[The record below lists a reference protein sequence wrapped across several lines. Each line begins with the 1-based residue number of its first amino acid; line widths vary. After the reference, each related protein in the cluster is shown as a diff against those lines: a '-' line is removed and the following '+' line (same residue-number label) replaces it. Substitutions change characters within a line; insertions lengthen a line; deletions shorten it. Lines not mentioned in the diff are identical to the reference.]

1 MRSAHTQVG
10 NRKQYGADASSSVE
24 HSPTKKQKKPK
35 RQAAPSSL
43 LMSARSIE
51 RCRKVLTN
59 ADVSYSLLVVSTAAA
74 GTRSSVSVTSVGSA
88 LYTVLAPPVVSGEHD
103 TLTVWP
109 WPAARWCLTPLSV
122 QPSPSHWVLWT
133 PVVDQIYSFW
143 RIRIR
148 GETHSAIGW

>member
-109 WPAARWCLTPLSV
+109 
-122 QPSPSHWVLWT
+122 
-133 PVVDQIYSFW
+133 
-143 RIRIR
+143 
-148 GETHSAIGW
+148 